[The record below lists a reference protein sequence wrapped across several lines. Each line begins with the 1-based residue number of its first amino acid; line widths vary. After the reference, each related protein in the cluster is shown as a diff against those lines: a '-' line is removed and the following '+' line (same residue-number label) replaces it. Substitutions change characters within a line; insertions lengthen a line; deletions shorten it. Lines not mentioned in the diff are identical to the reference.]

1 MSLKDRVSLVIK
13 KIGSSKISYTI
24 ILISLTV
31 TVFNHF
37 YRPLKKET
45 VNESKVIFNFSS
57 DRRYLDCIYDQL
69 VCYGDHAGEDRD
81 STLTNCKVVGI
92 CDSLK

>member
-1 MSLKDRVSLVIK
+1 MSLKDRICLIIK
-13 KIGSSKISYTI
+13 KIGSSKISYAI

-31 TVFNHF
+31 SIFNHF
-37 YRPLKKET
+37 YRPLKKEIII
-45 VNESKVIFNFSS
+45 ESKTVFDFSS
-57 DRRYLDCIYDQL
+57 DRRYLDCVYDQL

-81 STLTNCKVVGI
+81 CILKNCKAVGI